1 MSLSFA
7 ALTTADLVE
16 AATVVKAA
24 YNTPHSRKASLQLYL
39 TLQASQTGSSLVV
52 RHNRSI
58 VGFGGVVDYGPFAYV
73 GLMSV
78 HPSMQKQGIGARL
91 LEHLLAEVDARGCP
105 TTLLDA
111 TPAGAGLYKRYAFME
126 DDTTLV
132 LQRTQHMPL
141 PRHLPPGVSL
151 LAEEDF
157 PALVAFDTPYF
168 GAERRVI
175 LAAYRAYNP
184 ERVLVAYNMHGQITG
199 YLIAQSSVLGPWAA
213 RTPEDAEHL
222 LVHALTLYYKEG
234 EPEVFVSA
242 YNSAALPL
250 LTRYGFNQQRTL
262 SHMRRGKAVD
272 RARQTALY
280 GQTSLGLG

>member
-7 ALTTADLVE
+7 PLTAADLAE
-16 AATVVKAA
+16 TAEVVKAA
-24 YNTPHSRKASLQLYL
+24 YNAPHSRKASLQLYL
-39 TLQASQTGSSLVV
+39 TLQASQTGSSFVV
-52 RHNRSI
+52 RQNNGI

-91 LEHLLAEVDARGCP
+91 LEQLLAEVDARGCP
-105 TTLLDA
+105 TALLDA
-111 TPAGAGLYKRYAFME
+111 TPAGAALYKRYAFTE

-132 LQRTQHMPL
+132 LQLTQHLSL
-141 PRHLPPGVSL
+141 PRHLPSCVSL

-175 LAAYRAYNP
+175 LAAYRANNP
-184 ERVLVAYNMHGQITG
+184 ERVLVAHNVNGQITG
-199 YLIAQSSVLGPWAA
+199 YLIAQARVLGPWVA
-213 RTPEDAEHL
+213 RTPEDAENL
-222 LVHALTLYYKEG
+222 LVHALTLYKEG

-242 YNSAALPL
+242 HNSAALQL
-250 LTRYGFNQQRTL
+250 LTRCSFNQQRTL
-262 SHMRRGKAVD
+262 SHMRRGKAVE